1 MIMKDWLMIVNVIKE
16 DEGMQK
22 LWRSYQNKY
31 DYASNV
37 SWEDVIDA
45 VNTLGDSVL

>member
-16 DEGMQK
+16 DEEMQK

-37 SWEDVIDA
+37 AWEDVIYA
-45 VNTLGDSVL
+45 VKTLGNSIL